1 MKFFKFKVGMSISKI
16 QIGRIPIAKKQIA
29 LLEAEYEKKQNT
41 LIQLNNWCQEQSFS
55 LNTRFD
61 QRFLIENS
69 LLTYGSNLI
78 VNNPN
83 ELTNQKYYNEFTHSF
98 LVKQDNYEFNDIINR
113 MHLMSLKENN
123 QSFNFIQKSYF
134 MNNKPLDSYDS
145 ENVLSGLEKAISLIV
160 RSMIKYLKNIP
171 GIKDFEN
178 TNDFKIMITN
188 HLFDYFIVSFRN

>member
-29 LLEAEYEKKQNT
+29 LLKAEYEKKQNT
-41 LIQLNNWCQEQSFS
+41 LIQLNNSCQEKSFS

-61 QRFLIENS
+61 QRFLIEN

-83 ELTNQKYYNEFTHSF
+83 ELTNQKYNNELTHSF
-98 LVKQDNYEFNDIINR
+98 LVKQNNYEFNDIINR

-123 QSFNFIQKSYF
+123 QSFNFIQKSYI

-145 ENVLSGLEKAISLIV
+145 KNVLSGLEKAISLIV